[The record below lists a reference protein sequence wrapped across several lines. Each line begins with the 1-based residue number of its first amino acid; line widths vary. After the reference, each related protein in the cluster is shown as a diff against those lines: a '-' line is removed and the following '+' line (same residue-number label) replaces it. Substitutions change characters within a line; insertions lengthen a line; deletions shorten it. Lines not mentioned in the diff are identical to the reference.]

1 MRYAMLTEPE
11 RLPDLLRERVGTY
24 FERDGLCLAPMFET
38 TPAGECVMALYFQNR
53 YAGTAQARVRV
64 SPPRRALWLTRHR
77 LPTPTFAF
85 DCPGGAFGVA
95 RTAFPIPAKY
105 QGRRMTFRVSADVT
119 YPHGL
124 GELLRI
130 RTGAAPR
137 RWTATLPQGVAECSI
152 SKNPITLDL
161 IWWPALL
168 ERRTSLAA

>member
-24 FERDGLCLAPMFET
+24 FERDGLCFAPMFET

-95 RTAFPIPAKY
+95 RTAFPIPGKY
-105 QGRRMTFRVSADVT
+105 QGRRLAFRIHADAT
-119 YPHGL
+119 YPQGC
-124 GELLRI
+124 GDLLRI
-130 RTGAAPR
+130 RTGVPSR
-137 RWTATLPQGVAECSI
+137 RWTATSPQGVSEI
-152 SKNPITLDL
+152 SGSAPGTSRDL
-161 IWWPALL
+161 IWWPELL
-168 ERRTSLAA
+168 QRQMALAA